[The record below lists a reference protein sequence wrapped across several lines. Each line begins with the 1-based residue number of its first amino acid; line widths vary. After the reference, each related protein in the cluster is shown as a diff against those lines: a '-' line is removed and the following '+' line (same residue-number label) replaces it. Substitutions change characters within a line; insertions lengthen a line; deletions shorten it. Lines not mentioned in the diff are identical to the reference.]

1 MNLNTGQFR
10 RMGPD
15 QAEGEIGGSVLS
27 DLLEDDAKFPEMPD
41 DYDFV
46 YYLSRDR
53 FKTNEGNDGPIQ
65 VVAVYRE
72 GRDGQRVFSL
82 NYYQFTL
89 DLEDDELEGY
99 PEDWQ
104 EATILDELASI

>member
-1 MNLNTGQFR
+1 MKFSKEQFR

-15 QAEGEIGGSVLS
+15 GAEGEIGGSVIS
-27 DLLEDDAKFPEMPD
+27 ELLEGDHFDEMPD

-53 FKTNEGNDGPIQ
+53 FETNEGNDGPVQ

-72 GRDGQRVFSL
+72 GKEDQRIFSL
-82 NYYQFTL
+82 NNYQFTL
-89 DLEDDELEGY
+89 DLEDDDLEGY